1 MILILVDGKVSKTA
15 GKQGCSGLASRTK
28 HQNNNGHFP
37 SPPCSE
43 QEHGIQ

>member
-1 MILILVDGKVSKTA
+1 MAKCP
-15 GKQGCSGLASRTK
+15 KQQVNKEGCNGLASRNK

-43 QEHGIQ
+43 QEHGIQYNK